1 METRAHHVIIGL
13 FTLAGLLATL
23 AFGIWL
29 VKSGKQQETREYQV
43 VFQEAVTGLVVGSLV
58 QYNGLR
64 VGEVRQLQ
72 LDPKDPRR
80 VLADVEVSA
89 ATPIN
94 QGTKARLAI
103 ANITGAANILLS
115 TDNPKA
121 PPIVEGPDG
130 KPVLLAE
137 PSAIGT
143 LLGNSETLFSNVNAL
158 VERGA
163 ELMSAENIDRIGRI
177 IQNLEQVTAE
187 LAQSRSGVGETLD
200 ELTQAAREAKAVMQ
214 GAQTLLVHADAML
227 TRQGGP
233 MLEDGQRAMQSLAQ
247 AGEQLEQLLSRNGG
261 ALDKGLQGVG
271 EIGPMVQEMQ
281 RSLAT
286 LNRILSRLEDDPAGY
301 LTGKS
306 PTREFTP

>member
-163 ELMSAENIDRIGRI
+163 ELMSADNIDRIGRI
-177 IQNLEQVTAE
+177 IHNLEQVTDE
-187 LAQSRSGVGETLD
+187 LAQSRTGVGETLD
-200 ELTQAAREAKAVMQ
+200 ELTQAAREATAVMQ
-214 GAQTLLVHADAML
+214 GAQTLLVHADNML

>member
-13 FTLAGLLATL
+13 FTLVGLLATL

-94 QGTKARLAI
+94 QGTQARLAI

-163 ELMSAENIDRIGRI
+163 ELMSAENIDRIGSI
-177 IQNLEQVTAE
+177 LHNLEQVTDE
-187 LAQSRSGVGETLD
+187 LAQSRTGVGETLN
-200 ELTQAAREAKAVMQ
+200 ELTQAAREATAVMQ
-214 GAQTLLVHADAML
+214 GAQTLLVHADNML

>member
-177 IQNLEQVTAE
+177 IHNLEQVTDE
-187 LAQSRSGVGETLD
+187 LAQSRTGVGETLD
-200 ELTQAAREAKAVMQ
+200 ELTQAAREATAVMQ
-214 GAQTLLVHADAML
+214 GAQTLLVHADNML